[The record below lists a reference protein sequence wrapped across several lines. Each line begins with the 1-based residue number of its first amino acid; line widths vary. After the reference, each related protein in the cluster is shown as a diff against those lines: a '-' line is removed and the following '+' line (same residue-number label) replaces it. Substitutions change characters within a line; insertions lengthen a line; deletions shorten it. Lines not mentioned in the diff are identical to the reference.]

1 MGEMIEQIRIGKT
14 SLRLRANSTLL
25 RFGPDPQITI
35 SARGFWKRRNTKA

>member
-1 MGEMIEQIRIGKT
+1 MGATIEQIWIRKT
-14 SLRLRANSTLL
+14 MVELRATSSAP